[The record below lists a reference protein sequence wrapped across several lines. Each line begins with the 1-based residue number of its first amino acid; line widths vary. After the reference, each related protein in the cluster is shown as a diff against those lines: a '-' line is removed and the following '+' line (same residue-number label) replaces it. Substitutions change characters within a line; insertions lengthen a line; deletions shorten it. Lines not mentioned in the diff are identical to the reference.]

1 MNEFQTILTAFHF
14 IRPLWLLALPVI
26 AALWW
31 IVRAA
36 RTRRGMALDGIA
48 PHLREALTVE
58 GQSRRR
64 LQPIDGVA
72 ACLAL
77 VALGTAGPT
86 WSRVPDPFAAQSAPV
101 VVVLKVTSSME
112 RKDIAPSRL
121 ERGKQKIRD
130 LLQLRAGART
140 ALVAYAGSAH
150 GVVPMTDDPGVMT
163 PYLEGLS
170 TDVMPKQGE
179 VAAEALALA
188 QALLARETVP
198 GGVLIV
204 ADAIDPSDVAPLN
217 AAGISLAVLSML
229 PEGTRDRGMDQLS
242 APLVT
247 VTPDATDIRQ
257 LDRTLDAAWRQAMLE
272 NGDQPWQDRGHWL
285 AWPAALLVLAWF
297 RRGWTM
303 RWAAIAALAVGLWAP
318 QPARADGLVDYF
330 LTQDQ
335 QGRLAFDR
343 KDFDRAADL
352 FVDPL
357 WRGYA
362 LYRDGQYAAAI
373 EVLDRVETA
382 QAAFIQGMAGI
393 KAQTYRAGVQGF
405 ETALAR
411 DPNYP
416 HAADN
421 LAVARRI
428 VEYVEQVS
436 EQSDTGD
443 SAESGADKDVYDN
456 DADRGQ
462 ETEVPVSRDGKAK
475 VLLTTE
481 QWMNTVDTRPADFLR
496 QRFALEAA
504 RGTTPTSETGPAPA
518 ENGAS
523 R

>member
-1 MNEFQTILTAFHF
+1 
-14 IRPLWLLALPVI
+14 
-26 AALWW
+26 
-31 IVRAA
+31 
-36 RTRRGMALDGIA
+36 
-48 PHLREALTVE
+48 
-58 GQSRRR
+58 
-64 LQPIDGVA
+64 
-72 ACLAL
+72 
-77 VALGTAGPT
+77 
-86 WSRVPDPFAAQSAPV
+86 
-101 VVVLKVTSSME
+101 
-112 RKDIAPSRL
+112 
-121 ERGKQKIRD
+121 
-130 LLQLRAGART
+130 
-140 ALVAYAGSAH
+140 
-150 GVVPMTDDPGVMT
+150 
-163 PYLEGLS
+163 
-170 TDVMPKQGE
+170 
-179 VAAEALALA
+179 
-188 QALLARETVP
+188 
-198 GGVLIV
+198 
-204 ADAIDPSDVAPLN
+204 
-217 AAGISLAVLSML
+217 
-229 PEGTRDRGMDQLS
+229 
-242 APLVT
+242 
-247 VTPDATDIRQ
+247 
-257 LDRTLDAAWRQAMLE
+257 
-272 NGDQPWQDRGHWL
+272 
-285 AWPAALLVLAWF
+285 LLVLAWF

-303 RWAAIAALAVGLWAP
+303 RWAAIAALAVGLWTP

-330 LTQDQ
+330 LTPDQ
-335 QGRLAFDR
+335 QGRLAFER

-393 KAQTYRAGVQGF
+393 KAQSYRAGVRSF

-421 LAVARRI
+421 LAIARRI

-475 VLLTTE
+475 GLLTSE

-504 RGTTPTSETGPAPA
+504 RGTAPA